1 MMWSRFFSRARIAF
15 AHDVVMAGLS
25 FVLSLWLRLGDNL
38 FVSWSVP
45 RLIAAA
51 LLFSLV
57 AASVFLSQRLYRGIW
72 HYASVND
79 LVALT
84 KAATLTV
91 LIFLPLLFLATRLD
105 VVPRSFPLINWFCL
119 LAMLGGPR
127 FIYRVLK
134 DRRVA
139 LLHEQNGG
147 RLIPVLLVGAGDSA
161 DLFIRASRRA
171 DAQYRPVGILSTKQN
186 RIGQGIH
193 GIEVLGA
200 LEDLESAAAA
210 LKAKGLAPERL
221 VITDAEMDSGTIRN
235 LFDRADALGMT
246 LARLPRLTD
255 LKDGVADKVEIKPVA
270 VEDLLG
276 RPQMV
281 LDRSRLKGL
290 IEGRRV
296 LVTGA
301 GGSIGSELVRQI
313 GDCAPA
319 LLVLA
324 EACEF
329 ALYTIDMEMSRR
341 CPTVPRLPRIADVRD
356 RVRINHLMAEFQ
368 PDLVVHA
375 AALKHVP
382 MVEENPIEGL
392 LTNAVGTRI
401 VADACIDHNVPLMV
415 MISTDKAVNPTNIM
429 GSTKRMA
436 ETYCQAL
443 DASGQTGQ
451 TRFVTVRFGNVLGS
465 TGSVVPLFQKQLAA
479 GGPITVTHPDMTRY
493 FMTIRE
499 AVELVLQ
506 ATTLGVQG
514 DQYQGRIFVL
524 DMGEPVKIV
533 HLARQI
539 IRLAGLR
546 PEIDIP
552 ITFTGLRPG
561 EKLFEEIFHGAEAPV
576 PTEMSGI
583 LVAAVRAGDPAQI
596 GALLDQLED
605 ACRRTDLPAA
615 MDVLRSLVPEYKA
628 PDHSQT

>member
-1 MMWSRFFSRARIAF
+1 MSSSPIFSRAHIAF
-15 AHDVVMAGLS
+15 AHDVVMAALS
-25 FVLSLWLRLGDNL
+25 FILALWLRLGENL
-38 FVSWSVP
+38 FTSWSWP
-45 RLIAAA
+45 RLLAAS
-51 LLFSLV
+51 LLFALV
-57 AASVFLSQRLYRGIW
+57 GASVFLSLRLYRGIW
-72 HYASVND
+72 RYASVND

-105 VVPRSFPLINWFCL
+105 VVPRSFPFINWFCL
-119 LAMLGGPR
+119 LALLGGPR
-127 FIYRVLK
+127 FIYRVVK
-134 DRRVA
+134 DRRIVQQ
-139 LLHEQNGG
+139 HEMKGE
-147 RLIPVLLVGAGDSA
+147 RMVPVLLVGAGDAA

-171 DAQYRPVGILSTKQN
+171 DTQYRPVGILATKQN

-193 GIEVLGA
+193 GVEVLGT
-200 LEDLESAAAA
+200 LDDLESVTAA
-210 LKAKGLAPERL
+210 LKAKGNAPERL
-221 VITDAEMDSGTIRN
+221 VITDVETDSGLIRD
-235 LFDRADALGMT
+235 LFDRADVLGIP

-255 LKDGVADKVEIKPVA
+255 LKDGVTDKVEIKPVA

-313 GDCAPA
+313 GDCDPA
-319 LLVLA
+319 LLVLV
-324 EACEF
+324 EASEF
-329 ALYTIDMEMSRR
+329 ALYSIDMEMSRR
-341 CPTVPRLPRIADVRD
+341 CPQVKRLPRIADVRD
-356 RVRINHLMAEFQ
+356 RTRINQLMAEFQ
-368 PDLVVHA
+368 PHLVVHA

-401 VADACIDHNVPLMV
+401 VADACISHHVPLMV
-415 MISTDKAVNPTNIM
+415 LISTDKAVNPTNVM

-436 ETYCQAL
+436 ECYCQAL
-443 DASGQTGQ
+443 DASGTEDQ

-465 TGSVVPLFQKQLAA
+465 TGSVVPLFQKQLAM

-506 ATTLGVQG
+506 ATTLGVTPG
-514 DQYQGRIFVL
+514 GQYQGRIFVL

-533 HLARQI
+533 HLARQM

-546 PEIDIP
+546 PDEDIA

-561 EKLFEEIFHGAEAPV
+561 EKLFEEIFHGAEPPV
-576 PTEMSGI
+576 PTEMNGI
-583 LVAAVRAGDPAQI
+583 LVAAVRARDPRQMA
-596 GALLDQLED
+596 AELDRLET
-605 ACRRTDLPAA
+605 ACRALDLAEA
-615 MDVLRSLVPEYKA
+615 MAVLKTLVPEYQA
-628 PDHSQT
+628 PAG